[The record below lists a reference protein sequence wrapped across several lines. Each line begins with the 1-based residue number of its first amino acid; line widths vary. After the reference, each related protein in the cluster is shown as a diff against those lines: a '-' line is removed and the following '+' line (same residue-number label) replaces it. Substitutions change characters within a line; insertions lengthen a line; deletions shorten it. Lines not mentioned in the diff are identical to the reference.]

1 MDPGPQTETFTGNV
15 ASLLKRGEV
24 VLEASHRVAVQEGCP
39 AHAGAA
45 SCEEGI
51 DHGALTGAVALGAG
65 NSAPLIRRR
74 TLLASCLC
82 EISSKHA
89 VTVPLGSLAGPVG
102 GDVLAVGAE
111 GVAVAA

>member
-1 MDPGPQTETFTGNV
+1 M
-15 ASLLKRGEV
+15 ARAEV
-24 VLEASHRVAVQEGCP
+24 GTDHDIGVKHGDEGVEV
-39 AHAGAA
+39 AGAA

-65 NSAPLIRRR
+65 NSAPLTRRR
-74 TLLASCLC
+74 ALLASCLC

>member
-1 MDPGPQTETFTGNV
+1 MRTLPSFSSVSQMP
-15 ASLLKRGEV
+15 SGEFGAGTV
-24 VLEASHRVAVQEGCP
+24 EV
-39 AHAGAA
+39 AGAA

-74 TLLASCLC
+74 ALLASCLC

-89 VTVPLGSLAGPVG
+89 VTVPLGSLAGTVG
-102 GDVLAVGAE
+102 GYVLAVGAE